1 MRRIGGV
8 FKIAA
13 TNLLRRPARTIFTM
27 LGIALAI
34 AILTALWGV
43 GQGYQDSLQ
52 SDVDKLGFHVL
63 VTAKGCP
70 YEAATLL
77 MKGGGGLRY
86 MEQDVVDQII
96 SDPAVERAAPQ
107 LMAVEYNPSKQGF
120 DYYVGVDSA
129 TWEMRPWMKFKE
141 GGWFTQP
148 DAMEAVMGYEAAEL
162 DQRRVG
168 DEILMKDG
176 TTIKVVGVLERI
188 GSQDDGTTFMPLATV
203 QRLFHQPNK
212 LSGIGI
218 KLKDIRELP
227 AFEERMFNLPG
238 TQVVSMAAV
247 KGTIMGLVSSAQV
260 MLLAIAAIALI
271 VAIFGVANSIAMSVL
286 ERTGE
291 IGILRSLGAG
301 AGDIFLLVVFESVL
315 LAIIGGIVGVLLTLG
330 GSSLVES
337 LARSA
342 LAYSPTGSLINITP
356 EMIAYALLGGAL
368 VGLLAGAFPAWRASR
383 LPVVKAIHRND

>member
-13 TNLLRRPARTIFTM
+13 TNLLRRPVRTIFTV

-34 AILTALWGV
+34 AILTALWGI
-43 GQGYQDSLQ
+43 GQGYQNSLQ
-52 SDVDKLGFHVL
+52 SDMDKLGFQVL

-86 MEQDVVDQII
+86 MDSSVVDTIL
-96 SDPAVERAAPQ
+96 SDPSVESVAPQ

-120 DYYVGVDSA
+120 DYYVGVDEG
-129 TWEMRPWMKFKE
+129 TRKLRPWLKFKQ
-141 GGWFTQP
+141 GGWFSSP
-148 DAMEAVMGYEAAEL
+148 DAMEVVMGYEAAEL
-162 DQRRVG
+162 DQRVVG

-176 TTIKVVGVLERI
+176 KTAKVVGVLERV
-188 GSQDDGTTFMPLATV
+188 GGQDDGTTFMPLATV
-203 QRLFHQPNK
+203 QRVFHQPDK

-238 TQVVSMAAV
+238 TQVISMAAV
-247 KGTIMGLVSSAQV
+247 KGTIMGLVDSAQV

-315 LAIIGGIVGVLLTLG
+315 LAIIGGIIGVLLTLG
-330 GSSLVES
+330 GSSVVDA
-337 LARSA
+337 LARAA
-342 LAYSPTGSLINITP
+342 LAYSPTGSLITITP
-356 EMIAYALLGGAL
+356 EMIGYALLGGAL
-368 VGLLAGAFPAWRASR
+368 VGLLAGALPAWRAAR
-383 LPVVKAIHRND
+383 LPVVRAIHRND